1 MNLKQI
7 YELAI
12 KTGMENDPRD
22 IEEVEEIMKKAKE
35 EYEKLD
41 ADDKELYDKD
51 NLENPY
57 SDTRILVEDKDKD
70 KEINTVM
77 IGIDID
83 TSEILLADRLNEKG
97 KNIDAVISHHP
108 AGKALAGLHKVMH
121 MQEDML
127 KDLGIS
133 INIAEGI
140 MAERIPE
147 VERRFMPLNHNKV
160 CDAAKALNI
169 PLMSVHTPADNLV
182 SKFLQEKIDQSDI
195 KTLKD
200 VIKLLKSIY
209 EYREAS
215 KLKSGPKIIVGSEER
230 SAGKVVV
237 EMTGGTSGS
246 KDVYEKLADSG
257 VGTLVTMH
265 ISEEHRKKAEENHIN
280 VIVAG
285 HIASDSIGMNL
296 LADKLEKKSIK
307 IVPCSGFIRKSR
319 V

>member
-1 MNLKQI
+1 MKLKQI

-12 KTGMENDPRD
+12 KTGMENDPRER
-22 IEEVEEIMKKAKE
+22 EEVEQKIKKAKE
-35 EYEKLD
+35 EYDKLD
-41 ADDKELYDKD
+41 KEDKELYDKD
-51 NLENPY
+51 KLENPY
-57 SDTRILVEDKDKD
+57 SDTRILVNDDK
-70 KEINTVM
+70 KEIKTVM
-77 IGIDID
+77 MGIDID

-97 KNIDAVISHHP
+97 KNIDAVIAHHP
-108 AGKALAGLHKVMH
+108 VGKALAGLHEVMH
-121 MQEDML
+121 MQEEML
-127 KDLGIS
+127 RDLGIS
-133 INIAEGI
+133 INIAEGV

-147 VERRFMPLNHNKV
+147 VERSVMPLNHNKV
-160 CDAAKALNI
+160 CDAAKLLNI

-182 SKFLQEKIDQSDI
+182 SKFLQEKIDQSDL

-200 VIKLLKSIY
+200 VINLLKSIY
-209 EYREAS
+209 EYRNAT
-215 KLKSGPKIIVGSEER
+215 KLKSGPKIIVGSEDR

-237 EMTGGTSGS
+237 NMTGGTSGS

-257 VGTLVTMH
+257 VGTLITMH
-265 ISEEHRKKAEENHIN
+265 IGEEHRKKAEKNHIN

-296 LADKLEKKSIK
+296 LADKLEDKGIE